1 METLQALFWIFEL
14 RSVTTQ
20 RQETGII
27 QNGASESE
35 LKPPQN
41 SLGISLANKKGLHDF
56 PYSLTSIPVGSTAI
70 HTYNRGLLSQHK
82 KDWFCYSTKSTLKK
96 TKKIFK
102 YPLKTVIQERPT
114 GIHYQKSRLGPQM
127 SFLVHTYTIKSLEG
141 KFHMTSSPCQ
151 DNLLKSPENL
161 KNMNNNRNSNM
172 TLLSTKIP
180 VEIIPLL
187 PFGTLSVFI
196 WKKEKKCQV
205 LDLARAVHRPVSTS
219 DDH

>member
-14 RSVTTQ
+14 HSDTTQ

-35 LKPPQN
+35 LKPLQN
-41 SLGISLANKKGLHDF
+41 SSGISLANKKGLHDF
-56 PYSLTSIPVGSTAI
+56 PYSLTSISVGSTAI
-70 HTYNRGLLSQHK
+70 NTYNQGLLSQHK
-82 KDWFCYSTKSTLKK
+82 KTGSVTVRSQRQKK

-127 SFLVHTYTIKSLEG
+127 SFLVRTYTIKSLEG

-151 DNLLKSPENL
+151 DNLPRSPESL
-161 KNMNNNRNSNM
+161 KNMSNRNWNM

-180 VEIIPLL
+180 VEIILLL
-187 PFGTLSVFI
+187 PFGIWSVFI

-205 LDLARAVHRPVSTS
+205 LDLARAMHRPGSTS